1 MKNILS
7 IQLCGSLSFHL
18 SWTERYEKYLNLMIV
33 FSEGIARLKE
43 KARKRKGRG
52 FGNEGGSGG
61 TAERGNRGRLVKLNV
76 NQIYYKF
83 SKISFEE
90 NATRV

>member
-1 MKNILS
+1 
-7 IQLCGSLSFHL
+7 
-18 SWTERYEKYLNLMIV
+18 MIV

-61 TAERGNRGRLVKLNV
+61 AAERGNRGRLVKLNV
-76 NQIYYKF
+76 NQIYYQFRK
-83 SKISFEE
+83 SSFEQ
-90 NATRV
+90 NPTRESKWNYLYYLFKWFIPLFTI